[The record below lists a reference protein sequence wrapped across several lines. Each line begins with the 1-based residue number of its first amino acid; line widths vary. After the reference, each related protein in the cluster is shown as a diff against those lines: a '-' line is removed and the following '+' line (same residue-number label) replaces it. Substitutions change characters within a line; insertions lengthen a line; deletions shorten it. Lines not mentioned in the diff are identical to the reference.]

1 MQYREYM
8 RKIYDIFIK
17 NSFYLK
23 KNEIEKNPCNL
34 HGFFRQPF
42 KLSLF

>member
-23 KNEIEKNPCNL
+23 KNEIEKIHAICMDFL
-34 HGFFRQPF
+34 D
-42 KLSLF
+42 SLYKC